1 MKIALDVFISDAGKN
16 LFRIWHGG
24 KAAASIAVR
33 CSFVSASIQLRT
45 LAEMSLW

>member
-1 MKIALDVFISDAGKN
+1 MKIVLDVFISDAGKD
-16 LFRIWHGG
+16 LFRIWRGG

-45 LAEMSLW
+45 LVEMSLW